1 MKKQE
6 MIDLILQEHDIL
18 WSEYMEMLDAFG
30 INDEGTQRAG
40 TRAATLGQ
48 LIEKLQIK

>member
-6 MIDLILQEHDIL
+6 MIDLIIQEHDVL
-18 WSEYMEMLDAFG
+18 WNEYIDMLDAFG
-30 INDEGTQRAG
+30 IHDEGTQSAG